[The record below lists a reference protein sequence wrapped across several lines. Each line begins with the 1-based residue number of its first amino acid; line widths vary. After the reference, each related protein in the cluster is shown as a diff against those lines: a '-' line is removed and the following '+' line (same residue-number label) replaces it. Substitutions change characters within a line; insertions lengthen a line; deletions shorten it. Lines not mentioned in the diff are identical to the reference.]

1 MPDQDAKQNKP
12 LLPGQPS
19 KGENKLRPVGRFG
32 NINLDDELDEAKAGE
47 SLSSIHYTDENENN
61 TEDWKEVKKQLDS
74 NPLALTSPITALY
87 ETVLHI
93 LVNSKQALWLVEEII
108 DQIDSDSLGKTDH
121 QHDTPLS
128 IAAYVGNAEAAMMMA
143 RKSPELLTKINH
155 SNDSPFHAAARF
167 GHEETFSRLLT
178 VAQTTQMDDQSFFS
192 GDNGAT
198 MVQYLISSNLYG
210 LALDLLKRYPKLGRE
225 NLRQRRRILK
235 ELAKKPLG
243 FESGCKFGFW
253 ERLIYKGI
261 SVTKEVTVPS
271 IQAENDD
278 FLQINIV
285 DRDNKVNPTNSDGE
299 PKMSSIDFFAY
310 CRQQAYSIM
319 VPSVKRIYRTKLM
332 NEQARQLVKSMCA
345 GVVWTFPEASCTL
358 KLPLLKAASLGIQEI
373 VQEILKVYKASTMFY
388 DDNNYNIFQLAV
400 LHRREKVFNLVYKM
414 GLSQKWVAS
423 YPCKDNENILHLAGR
438 CASSRHINGAALQMQ
453 WEMQWFTAVEKF
465 VHPLLLEERNTE
477 KKTPREVFDDEHK
490 NLVKEGEK
498 WMRDTA
504 TSCMVVDAL
513 IIAMVFAAIIAVP
526 GNNEKGIPNF
536 RHETLFEVFVIADA
550 AALFSSSASLL
561 LFVRILTS
569 RYAEED
575 FIKALPKSLLL
586 GLITLIFSIA
596 TMLVASSSALIML
609 IDAVPGPKVMPRKS
623 TVIPVAILVAFPII
637 FFI

>member
-1 MPDQDAKQNKP
+1 M
-12 LLPGQPS
+12 
-19 KGENKLRPVGRFG
+19 
-32 NINLDDELDEAKAGE
+32 
-47 SLSSIHYTDENENN
+47 
-61 TEDWKEVKKQLDS
+61 
-74 NPLALTSPITALY
+74 
-87 ETVLHI
+87 
-93 LVNSKQALWLVEEII
+93 
-108 DQIDSDSLGKTDH
+108 
-121 QHDTPLS
+121 
-128 IAAYVGNAEAAMMMA
+128 
-143 RKSPELLTKINH
+143 
-155 SNDSPFHAAARF
+155 
-167 GHEETFSRLLT
+167 
-178 VAQTTQMDDQSFFS
+178 
-192 GDNGAT
+192 
-198 MVQYLISSNLYG
+198 
-210 LALDLLKRYPKLGRE
+210 
-225 NLRQRRRILK
+225 
-235 ELAKKPLG
+235 
-243 FESGCKFGFW
+243 
-253 ERLIYKGI
+253 
-261 SVTKEVTVPS
+261 TKEVTVPS

-278 FLQINIV
+278 CLQINIV

-319 VPSVKRIYRTKLM
+319 GLMFPSVKRIYRTKLM

-345 GVVWTFPEASCTL
+345 GVVWTFPEASYTL
-358 KLPLLKAASLGIQEI
+358 KLPVLKAASLGIQEI

-637 FFI
+637 FFIWSQSHLLIDVLLSTYCPTILCY